1 MSNNLVLSFVLF
13 ALTSLA
19 VVSAHF
25 GDTSDPYVRRRHT
38 EKDINILES
47 RLVPIS
53 TRLPNDTAPI
63 FYSVSLQ
70 TAVHNGDRAFSG
82 TTRIQVFIREETSVI
97 TLHAYQMTILSAAI
111 VTATGDNIPGVEFI
125 EEPDLEFVRI
135 LSPLPLPVTSIF
147 TVVIEHTGLLRED
160 DGGFYMSSYEGPTGI
175 R

>member
-1 MSNNLVLSFVLF
+1 MSNKLILSFVLF
-13 ALTSLA
+13 TLASLA

-38 EKDINILES
+38 EKNINILEP
-47 RLVPIS
+47 RIEPIG

-63 FYSVSLQ
+63 FYSVALQ

-82 TTRIQVFIREETSVI
+82 TTRIQVFIRETTSVI

-111 VTATGDNIPGVEFI
+111 ETAAGDLIPGVEFL
-125 EEPDLEFVRI
+125 EEPELEFVRI
-135 LSPLPLPVTSIF
+135 LSSIMLPITGIF
-147 TVVIEHTGLLRED
+147 TVIIEHTGLLRED
-160 DGGFYMSSYEGPTGI
+160 DGGFYISSYEGPSGI